1 MPALGMLWGVLFLGE
16 SVTPAML
23 GGAALVVAG
32 TVAVLR
38 PARIAA
44 ASPGT
49 V

>member
-1 MPALGMLWGVLFLGE
+1 
-16 SVTPAML
+16 ML

-38 PARIAA
+38 PARVAA
-44 ASPGT
+44 PSAGT